1 MNKRF
6 ENKVFVIT
14 GAAGGIG
21 KAVAI
26 MAAKEGA
33 KLLLTDINE
42 KKSLS
47 ALDEIKNLTNDV
59 EFVIGNIADPIN
71 AKKVI
76 DRAIEKYNVIDV
88 VANVAGITSM
98 VAPIHLSDV
107 ENFKNVFECNVLS
120 VFNICHYALA
130 EIIKDNRG
138 GAIVNVS
145 SIAGL
150 TGSASQPA
158 YVSSKHAVVGLTK
171 NMALDYVKYGVRVNA
186 VAPGATYTPMLESI
200 SEYVKARKVEGSNE
214 VVQTMGYKTVAPMN
228 RVAMAD
234 EIANA
239 ILFLASDAA
248 SYMTGV
254 VMPVDG
260 GYTCY

>member
-1 MNKRF
+1 M
-6 ENKVFVIT
+6 
-14 GAAGGIG
+14 
-21 KAVAI
+21 
-26 MAAKEGA
+26 
-33 KLLLTDINE
+33 
-42 KKSLS
+42 
-47 ALDEIKNLTNDV
+47 
-59 EFVIGNIADPIN
+59 
-71 AKKVI
+71 
-76 DRAIEKYNVIDV
+76 
-88 VANVAGITSM
+88 
-98 VAPIHLSDV
+98 
-107 ENFKNVFECNVLS
+107 
-120 VFNICHYALA
+120 
-130 EIIKDNRG
+130 IKDNRG

>member
-107 ENFKNVFECNVLS
+107 ENFKNVFD
-120 VFNICHYALA
+120 ICHYALA
-130 EIIKDNRG
+130 EMIKDNRG

>member
-120 VFNICHYALA
+120 VFNI
-130 EIIKDNRG
+130 
-138 GAIVNVS
+138 S
-145 SIAGL
+145 
-150 TGSASQPA
+150 
-158 YVSSKHAVVGLTK
+158 
-171 NMALDYVKYGVRVNA
+171 
-186 VAPGATYTPMLESI
+186 
-200 SEYVKARKVEGSNE
+200 
-214 VVQTMGYKTVAPMN
+214 
-228 RVAMAD
+228 
-234 EIANA
+234 
-239 ILFLASDAA
+239 
-248 SYMTGV
+248 
-254 VMPVDG
+254 
-260 GYTCY
+260 